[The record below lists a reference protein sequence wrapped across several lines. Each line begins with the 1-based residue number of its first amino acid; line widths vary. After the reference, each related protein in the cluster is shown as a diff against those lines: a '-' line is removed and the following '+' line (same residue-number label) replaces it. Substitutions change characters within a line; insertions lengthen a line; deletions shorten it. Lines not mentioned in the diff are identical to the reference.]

1 MTIAI
6 TPAGAGGLSVLGETL
21 RPLTP
26 GYGGIEI
33 FETSGPAQAGPP
45 PHRHPWEEIYF
56 VLEGT
61 LELFDDGSWSTA
73 SAGATGTVPPNQV
86 HSYRLGSAETRFL
99 TITGPGA
106 ARQFFEEMDA
116 EITTLPPDIGR
127 VLKVAGRNGLD
138 VVLPG

>member
-1 MTIAI
+1 M
-6 TPAGAGGLSVLGETL
+6 
-21 RPLTP
+21 
-26 GYGGIEI
+26 
-33 FETSGPAQAGPP
+33 
-45 PHRHPWEEIYF
+45 
-56 VLEGT
+56 LEGT

-73 SAGATGTVPPNQV
+73 SAGATVTVPPNQV

-106 ARQFFEEMDA
+106 CAAVLRGDGRRDHHASARHRA
-116 EITTLPPDIGR
+116 